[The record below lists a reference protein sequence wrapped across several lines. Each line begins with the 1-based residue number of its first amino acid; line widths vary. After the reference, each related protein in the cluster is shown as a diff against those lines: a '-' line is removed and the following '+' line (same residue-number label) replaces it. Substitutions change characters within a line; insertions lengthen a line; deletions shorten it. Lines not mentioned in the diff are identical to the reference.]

1 MKEDN
6 CCGHSGQHTFFPELV
21 VVVHQCIIKC
31 VCGIVCHDFNQWFL
45 LSVSIR
51 FMDKPSVEEQ
61 LVRGRFQQGE

>member
-6 CCGHSGQHTFFPELV
+6 CCGHSGHYTLFPELV
-21 VVVHQCIIKC
+21 VVVRQCIIRW

-51 FMDKPSVEEQ
+51 FMDKSSVEEQ
-61 LVRGRFQQGE
+61 LVRGRFQPGE